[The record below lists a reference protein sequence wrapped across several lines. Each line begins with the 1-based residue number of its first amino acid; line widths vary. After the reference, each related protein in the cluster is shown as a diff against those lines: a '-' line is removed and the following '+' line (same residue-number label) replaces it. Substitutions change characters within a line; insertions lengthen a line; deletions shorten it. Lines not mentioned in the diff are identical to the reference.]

1 MNNWKGT
8 TLGEICKILSGSTPS
23 TKDTG
28 FWDGNISWITPK
40 DLSGYDNVFIERGER
55 NITDKGLKNS
65 SAQLLP
71 VNTVLFSSRAPI
83 GYIAIAK
90 RELTTNQGFKN
101 IICDEKKTHFKFIYY
116 WLKNRSDYI
125 EKLSSGSTFSEASA
139 TLMRSLEINLP
150 SIEEQKQIAAM
161 LSSLDDKIELL
172 RKQNETLEKIA
183 QGVFKE
189 WFVNF
194 KIDGKKLKLKN
205 GIPEEWKVGKIYET
219 GKVVCGKTP
228 SKENTDYF
236 GGKIPFIK
244 IPDMHGQMFLLKTI
258 DKLSKN
264 GADSQKTKTIPK
276 NSICVSCIATVG
288 LVSITTEDSQ
298 TNQQINSVV
307 PNDEYLLEY
316 LYFSLKSI
324 SGFLNSIGSSG
335 TTTANVNTG
344 TFMNLEILIPAEE
357 HLLLF
362 HKNTVAMFSKIKD
375 NNFQIQ
381 TLSRL
386 RDTLLPKLMS
396 GEITI

>member
-1 MNNWKGT
+1 
-8 TLGEICKILSGSTPS
+8 
-23 TKDTG
+23 
-28 FWDGNISWITPK
+28 
-40 DLSGYDNVFIERGER
+40 
-55 NITDKGLKNS
+55 
-65 SAQLLP
+65 
-71 VNTVLFSSRAPI
+71 
-83 GYIAIAK
+83 
-90 RELTTNQGFKN
+90 
-101 IICDEKKTHFKFIYY
+101 
-116 WLKNRSDYI
+116 
-125 EKLSSGSTFSEASA
+125 
-139 TLMRSLEINLP
+139 
-150 SIEEQKQIAAM
+150 
-161 LSSLDDKIELL
+161 
-172 RKQNETLEKIA
+172 
-183 QGVFKE
+183 
-189 WFVNF
+189 
-194 KIDGKKLKLKN
+194 
-205 GIPEEWKVGKIYET
+205 
-219 GKVVCGKTP
+219 
-228 SKENTDYF
+228 
-236 GGKIPFIK
+236 
-244 IPDMHGQMFLLKTI
+244 MHGQMFLLKTI